1 MATVLSMLR
10 RSALRKQI
18 ASFVKCPRDICY
30 CNVMIQQPEKTKITK
45 TLMDNAQK
53 CKMEYYQLNYILKK
67 DFWREK

>member
-18 ASFVKCPRDICY
+18 ASFVKCPRDVCY
-30 CNVMIQQPEKTKITK
+30 CNVMIQKPEKTKITK

-53 CKMEYYQLNYILKK
+53 CKMEYSQLNYILKK